1 METTPIS
8 SSIASKEEF
17 LRLFVTQLKN
27 QSPLDPLKGHEFI
40 AQLAQFSSLEQLT
53 NLNTTFADNLKF
65 QQLAGGSEF
74 IGKKATYVD
83 PAVGG
88 TAEGVI
94 QGAITHD
101 GSISLVIQNREIP
114 ISDIIGIFENK

>member
-1 METTPIS
+1 MDATGIGS
-8 SSIASKEEF
+8 SATSKDEF

-53 NLNTTFADNLKF
+53 NLNTSFEDNLKF
-65 QQLAGGSEF
+65 QQLSGGSEF
-74 IGKKATYVD
+74 IGKKAAYVD
-83 PAVGG
+83 PAGEG
-88 TAEGVI
+88 TGEGVI
-94 QGAITHD
+94 QGAITRD

-114 ISDIIGIFENK
+114 ISNITGIFENE

>member
-1 METTPIS
+1 MENAAIGS
-8 SSIASKEEF
+8 STVNQDEF
-17 LRLFVTQLKN
+17 LRLFVAQLQN
-27 QSPLDPLKGHEFI
+27 QSPMDPLKGADFI

-53 NLNTTFADNLKF
+53 NLNASFADNLKF

-83 PAVGG
+83 LAAGG

-94 QGAITHD
+94 QGAITRG
-101 GSISLVIQNREIP
+101 GSISLVIQNGEIP
-114 ISDIIGIFENK
+114 ISNITGIFENK

>member
-1 METTPIS
+1 MDATAIGS
-8 SSIASKEEF
+8 SATSKDEF

-53 NLNTTFADNLKF
+53 NLNTSFEDNLKF
-65 QQLAGGSEF
+65 QQLSGGSEF
-74 IGKKATYVD
+74 IGKKAAYVD
-83 PAVGG
+83 PADGG

-94 QGAITHD
+94 QGAITRD

-114 ISDIIGIFENK
+114 ISDITGIFENK